1 MRNSKQISRGMM
13 ASSAFAALAFAGM
26 PAIALAQEAAD
37 ERGGGIAE
45 IVVTAQKRSQNV
57 QDVPVAISVATEE
70 DIDRLQVTNI
80 ASLQYATP
88 SLVVAG
94 SDATRQRFGIRGVS
108 DQSRNAGVD
117 NRIGVYVDGVWVGR
131 SAASNQEAMDVQSI
145 EILRGPQGT
154 LFGKNTVAG
163 AINITSKKPELGS
176 FGGSLEGETG
186 NYGLLRIKGAVN
198 LGVSEDVALRVSGG
212 YTFRDGFTRN
222 TFNNLD
228 YEGKDDYG
236 FRGQFL
242 YDSGSTKIY
251 IAADTTKQKSRALSS
266 GERAPDAAAPNP
278 REIRV
283 NLPQDLTI
291 KYDGVSGQI
300 DHEFGNGGT
309 LTSISAYRTSAYAG
323 SSDEDFSP
331 ANFARTIAFGESTKH
346 FSQELRYASDTS
358 GALDYVVGLYYLDQ
372 KLKSNGAAEAFAPAI
387 NPRFPAI
394 FVGVSQSA
402 VVNSQSVAGFL
413 HANYRFTDALQLTV
427 GARLNHEK
435 KDIDFSIR
443 DNSTLFTTGAL
454 KDKLST
460 TDFSPTAS
468 LNYTFND
475 DVLGYVRY
483 SRGYK
488 SGGWNADFVRSVS
501 DIKFGDESVDAYEVG
516 LKAMLF
522 DRKLRL
528 NAAAY
533 ISKHSNY
540 QVFAFIQLSN
550 GGTALN
556 VTNAG
561 KLSSKGFEIETE
573 LAPTSWLSLHANYGY
588 NDASFDSFKNGGG
601 PGVDFDG
608 HRPAEAPKHNLNLG
622 IATDF
627 DLGIAHLKLQGDYN
641 YRSSFYSNP
650 DNLAINLNSS
660 LESINLRAGLDFG
673 KVSVFGWMRNAANDT
688 TQIYNGRSFL
698 AFPRVKYNDP
708 RTYGVTLRVLFGD

>member
-1 MRNSKQISRGMM
+1 MNSVKIKIISQISAGAILALAT
-13 ASSAFAALAFAGM
+13 ASLSTPAFAQDAS
-26 PAIALAQEAAD
+26 PSSE
-37 ERGGGIAE
+37 GGIDE

-57 QDVPVAISVATEE
+57 QDVPVAISVATEK

-145 EILRGPQGT
+145 EVLRGPQGT

-163 AINITSKKPELGS
+163 AINITSKKPELGQL
-176 FGGSLEGETG
+176 GGVLEGEVG
-186 NYGLLRIKGAVN
+186 NYALRRVKGAIN
-198 LGVSEDVALRVSGG
+198 LGVSDQVAVRVSGG
-212 YTFRDGFTRN
+212 YTNRDGFTQN

-236 FRGQFL
+236 VRGQFL
-242 YDSGSTKIY
+242 YDNGNTKIY
-251 IAADTTKQKSRALSS
+251 LAGDTTKQQSRALSS
-266 GERAPDAAAPNP
+266 GERAPDTLAPNP

-300 DHEFGNGGT
+300 DHELGNGGT

-331 ANFARTIAFGESTKH
+331 ANYARTIGFGESTKH

-372 KLKSNGAAEAFAPAI
+372 NLKSNGEAEAFAPAI

-394 FVGVSQSA
+394 FVGVSQNA
-402 VVNSQSVAGFL
+402 VVNSQSYAGFL
-413 HANYRFTDALQLTV
+413 HANYSFTDALQLTL

-454 KDKLST
+454 QDKIST

-475 DVLGYVRY
+475 DILGYARY

-488 SGGWNADFVRSVS
+488 SGGWNADFVRSVN
-501 DIKFGDESVDAYEVG
+501 DVKFGDESVDAYEVG
-516 LKAMLF
+516 LKTMLF

-533 ISKHSNY
+533 VSKHTNY
-540 QVFAFIQLSN
+540 QVFAFVQLSN

-561 KLSSKGFEIETE
+561 KLTSKGFEIEAE
-573 LAPTSWLSLHANYGY
+573 LAPTQWLSLHANYGY
-588 NDASFDSFKNGGG
+588 NDAAFDSFKNGGG
-601 PGVDFDG
+601 AGVDYDG
-608 HRPAEAPKHNLNLG
+608 NSAAEAPKHNLNLG
-622 IATDF
+622 VATDF
-627 DLGIAHLKLQGDYN
+627 DLGFANLKLQGDYN
-641 YRSSFYSNP
+641 YRSAFFSNP
-650 DNLAINLNSS
+650 DNLAINRNTS
-660 LESINLRAGLDFG
+660 LDSLNLRAGLDFG
-673 KVSVFGWMRNAANDT
+673 KVSVFGWMRNATDET

-698 AFPRVKYNDP
+698 GSPRVKYNDP
-708 RTYGVTLRVLFGD
+708 RTYGATVRIIFGN

>member
-1 MRNSKQISRGMM
+1 MSRSTQASRGLM
-13 ASSAFAALAFAGM
+13 ASTAFAVLALASM
-26 PAIALAQEAAD
+26 PTIAMAQDAAA
-37 ERGGGIAE
+37 ESEGGIAE

-163 AINITSKKPELGS
+163 AINITSKKPELGN
-176 FGGSLEGETG
+176 FGGSLEGEAG

-198 LGVSEDVALRVSGG
+198 LGLSDEIAMRVSGG

-242 YDSGSTKIY
+242 YDGGNTKLY
-251 IAADTTKQKSRALSS
+251 IAADTTKQQSRALSS
-266 GERAPDAAAPNP
+266 GERAPDPGAPSP

-291 KYDGVSGQI
+291 KYDGMSGQI

-331 ANFARTIAFGESTKH
+331 ANFARTVAFGESTKH

-358 GALDYVVGLYYLDQ
+358 GAFDYVAGLYYLDQ
-372 KLKSNGAAEAFAPAI
+372 KLKSNGEAEAFAPAI

-413 HANYRFTDALQLTV
+413 HANYRFNDALQLTV

-454 KDKLST
+454 QDKLST

-475 DVLGYVRY
+475 DVLGYLRY

-488 SGGWNADFVRSVS
+488 SGGWNADFVRSVN
-501 DIKFGDESVDAYEVG
+501 DIKFDDESVDAYEVG

-533 ISKHSNY
+533 VSKHSDY
-540 QVFAFIQLSN
+540 QVFAFVQLSN

-573 LAPTSWLSLHANYGY
+573 LAPTNWLSLHANYGY

-601 PGVDFDG
+601 AGIDFDG
-608 HRPAEAPKHNLNLG
+608 NSAAEAPKHNLNLG
-622 IATDF
+622 VATDF
-627 DLGIAHLKLQGDYN
+627 DLGFASLKLQGDYN
-641 YRSSFYSNP
+641 YRSSFFSNP
-650 DNLAINLNSS
+650 DNLPINRNAS
-660 LESINLRAGLDFG
+660 LKSVNLRAGLDFG
-673 KVSVFGWMRNAANDT
+673 KVSVFGWMRNATDET

-708 RTYGVTLRVLFGD
+708 RTYRVTLRVLFGD